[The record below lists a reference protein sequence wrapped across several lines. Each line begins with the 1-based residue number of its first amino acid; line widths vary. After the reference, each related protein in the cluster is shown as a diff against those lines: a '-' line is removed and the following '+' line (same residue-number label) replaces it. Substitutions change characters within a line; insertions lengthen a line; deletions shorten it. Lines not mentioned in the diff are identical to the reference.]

1 MQKTITDLSVIFNP
15 VGDDL
20 FKPLRI
26 APIHPFPSLLASASW
41 KAGYIKT
48 MAQKRHGHARLWWT
62 CPMEYVKKKKKKLTS
77 DFIISAT
84 VSLEKHSSI
93 IDFLKSQQGLLLAIL
108 QSW

>member
-62 CPMEYVKKKKKKLTS
+62 CPMEYVKKKKKKNLQ
-77 DFIISAT
+77 
-84 VSLEKHSSI
+84 V
-93 IDFLKSQQGLLLAIL
+93 IL
-108 QSW
+108 